1 MLRVNDPQGDPVG
14 VAPDVEGLRR
24 LVEGLGPG
32 RYHVDEIAADPLPSG
47 HTSRRRGVAIRHPDG
62 RVELDPEPWPA

>member
-1 MLRVNDPQGDPVG
+1 MNDPQGDPVG
-14 VAPDVEGLRR
+14 AADQVEGPRR

-47 HTSRRRGVAIRHPDG
+47 PASCRWGTAIKHPDG
-62 RVELDPEPWPA
+62 RVDLDPDPWPA

>member
-1 MLRVNDPQGDPVG
+1 MLRANDPQGDPVG
-14 VAPDVEGLRR
+14 ATDAVEGLRR

-47 HTSRRRGVAIRHPDG
+47 PASRRWGSAIKHPDG
-62 RVELDPEPWPA
+62 RVELDPDPWPA